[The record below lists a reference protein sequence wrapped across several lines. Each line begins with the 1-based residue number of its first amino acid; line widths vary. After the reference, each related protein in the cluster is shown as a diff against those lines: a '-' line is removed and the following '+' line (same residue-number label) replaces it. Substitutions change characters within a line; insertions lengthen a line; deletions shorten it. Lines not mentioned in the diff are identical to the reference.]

1 MRGYRK
7 VCFMRIGIGY
17 DLHRLV
23 EGRALILGGVKI
35 PYEKGL
41 MGHSD
46 ADVLVHA
53 IIDAL
58 LGAMGEKDIGTHF
71 PDSDMSFK
79 DISSM
84 VLLQKTMQI
93 MENNGYK
100 IVNIDSNII
109 CQKPKLMPYID
120 KMKEK
125 LAPLLN
131 LDIMSL
137 SIKAKTNEGQ
147 DSVGEGNSIASQCV
161 CLIEKI

>member
-1 MRGYRK
+1 
-7 VCFMRIGIGY
+7 MRIGTGY
-17 DLHRLV
+17 DLHKLV

-41 MGHSD
+41 LGHSD

-71 PDSDMSFK
+71 PDNDASFK
-79 DISSM
+79 NINSTL
-84 VLLQKTMQI
+84 LLQKTMQI

-120 KMKEK
+120 NMKDV
-125 LAPLLN
+125 LAPFLKIDKAN
-131 LDIMSL
+131 L
-137 SIKAKTNEGQ
+137 SIKAKTNEGV
-147 DSVGEGNSIASQCV
+147 DSVGLGEAICAQCV
-161 CLIEKI
+161 CLIEKV

>member
-1 MRGYRK
+1 
-7 VCFMRIGIGY
+7 MRIGTGY

-71 PDSDMSFK
+71 PDTDIKFK
-79 DISSM
+79 DINSII
-84 VLLQKTMQI
+84 LLEKTI
-93 MENNGYK
+93 EILKANGYK

-120 KMKEK
+120 QMKQK
-125 LAPLLN
+125 LAPVLGI
-131 LDIMSL
+131 DTKYL

-147 DSVGEGNSIASQCV
+147 DSTGEGNSIVAQCV
-161 CLIEKI
+161 CLIEEV

>member
-1 MRGYRK
+1 MRSYRK

-147 DSVGEGNSIASQCV
+147 DSVGEGNSIASQCA

>member
-1 MRGYRK
+1 MRSYRK
-7 VCFMRIGIGY
+7 VYFMRIGIGY

-58 LGAMGEKDIGTHF
+58 LGAMGEKDIGTL
-71 PDSDMSFK
+71 K

-109 CQKPKLMPYID
+109 CQKPKLMPHID

-147 DSVGEGNSIASQCV
+147 DSVGEGNSIASQCA

>member
-1 MRGYRK
+1 MRSYRK

-35 PYEKGL
+35 PYDKGL

-79 DISSM
+79 DISSI

-100 IVNIDSNII
+100 IINIDSNII

>member
-1 MRGYRK
+1 MRSYRK

>member
-1 MRGYRK
+1 MRSYRK

-161 CLIEKI
+161 CLIEKV